1 VTAPPTAP
9 TIVRTVSLG
18 GGPLTAAAVDGSAP
32 AHWYV
37 PRPGDPGAWAE
48 RVDQVRRE
56 ARAAD
61 WLGTLWP
68 AIAAEGPA
76 AERLRNAAARGVVVT
91 TGQQPGL
98 FGGPIYTLSK
108 AIGVLALADAIEKAS
123 GVPVAP
129 VFWAAT
135 DDTDFAEASTTWLAS
150 RGGATALTA
159 MPAAPTGT
167 VLASAALSD
176 LSVPLESLAAATGSA
191 PYAEAMDAVRA
202 AYAPSAYAAL
212 SDVASAHAPAT
223 AGRAYVALLR
233 RLLEPLGIAVLDAS
247 HAAVRAAAM
256 PILVRALERADVIA
270 AALAE
275 RSREIAAAGF
285 SPQVSDVA
293 ALSLVFEWSGLDRPP
308 SGDRTAAPDGVAPVG
323 ATKMRVP
330 LKHAPEVA
338 ARALP
343 GALSA
348 NVLLRPV
355 AERSILPTVAYLG
368 GPGELAYFAQSTA
381 VARALQL
388 PLPLAVPRWSCSLLE
403 PAIVALMH
411 RHGITEDELRDAHG
425 PEGRLA
431 RAALPAAIRDALAA
445 LRTAADAG
453 IDAIVSA
460 DATGLVSP
468 EAIEGTRIHLR
479 HRVER
484 LERRYAAEAKQAAAA
499 TMTDVATI
507 RGALRPN
514 GIEQERALNF
524 IPFLARGGPAL
535 IGSMRRE
542 AARHASALVGSAAS
556 AIR

>member
-1 VTAPPTAP
+1 M
-9 TIVRTVSLG
+9 RTVSLG

-37 PRPGDPGAWAE
+37 PRPSEPRAWAA
-48 RVDQVRRE
+48 RVEQVRHD
-56 ARAAD
+56 ARAVD
-61 WLGTLWP
+61 WLGALWP
-68 AIAAEGPA
+68 AIAAEGRA

-98 FGGPIYTLSK
+98 FGGPIYTWSK
-108 AIGVLALADAIEKAS
+108 AIGLRALADAIEKVS

-135 DDTDFAEASTTWLAS
+135 DDTDFAEASTTWIAS

-159 MPAAPTGT
+159 MPAAEAGT
-167 VLASAALSD
+167 VLAGAPFGD
-176 LSVPLESLAAATGSA
+176 LSVPLESLAAAAGSA

-202 AYAPSAYAAL
+202 AYG
-212 SDVASAHAPAT
+212 ASASVT

-247 HAAVRAAAM
+247 HTAVRAAAM
-256 PILVRALERADVIA
+256 PILVRALERADAVA

-293 ALSLVFEWSGLDRPP
+293 ALSLVFEWSGLDHPP
-308 SGDRTAAPDGVAPVG
+308 AGDRPAASDGAAPAG

-330 LKHAPEVA
+330 LKQAPEVA
-338 ARALP
+338 GRALP
-343 GALSA
+343 GALSP

-355 AERSILPTVAYLG
+355 VERSILPTVAYLG
-368 GPGELAYFAQSTA
+368 GPGEMAYFAQTTA
-381 VARALQL
+381 VASALQL

-403 PAIVALMH
+403 PAIAALMD
-411 RHGITEDELRDAHG
+411 RHGITEEELRDAHG

-445 LRTAADAG
+445 LRTAADGG

-535 IGSMRRE
+535 IDSMRRE
-542 AARHASALVGSAAS
+542 AARHAGALVGGTSS